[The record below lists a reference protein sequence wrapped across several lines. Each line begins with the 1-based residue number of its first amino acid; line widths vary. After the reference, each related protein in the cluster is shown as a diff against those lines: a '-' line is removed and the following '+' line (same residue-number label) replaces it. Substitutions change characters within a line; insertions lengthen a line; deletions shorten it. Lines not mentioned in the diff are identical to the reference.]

1 MRIAIV
7 CNDTRGGVQPYV
19 ALGQGLARAG
29 HDVRAVAPA
38 DLAPL
43 FAAAGLPVAPL
54 SFGGAGALQAATGIA
69 EQGTIAS
76 MRFMARTMPA
86 LVQAST
92 RETLAACAGVD
103 LLTGGIGGMVIGLSV
118 AEKLGVPFIPT
129 HLQPLGAPTG
139 DYPGVLLARTPR
151 WLGRPGRR
159 LSHTLSEAGLWLLF
173 QRPMQAAR
181 REVLGLSG
189 RPRAADG
196 QPLLYGFSRAVADVP
211 PGTPPRHVTGYW
223 TLPPDPAWSPPPAL
237 AAFLARGGPV
247 VSVGFGSMASQDA
260 GAMTALVRGAAR
272 DAGVRA
278 VLLAGWGGLVAPP
291 EGDDIFVADALPH
304 EWPFPQMAAVVH
316 HGGAGT
322 TGAGLRSGVP
332 SIVVPFGVDQP
343 FWGGR
348 VAALG
353 VGPTPIPRQRLTRER
368 LATALHRALA
378 DEPLRARAVAHFA
391 RLTTTHHT

>member
-1 MRIAIV
+1 MRIAII

-19 ALGQGLARAG
+19 ALGQGLARAE

-43 FAAAGLPVAPL
+43 FAAAGIPVAPL

-86 LVQAST
+86 LVQTST
-92 RETLAACAGVD
+92 RETLTACAGVD
-103 LLTGGIGGMVIGLSV
+103 LLTGGVGGMVIGLSV
-118 AEKLGVPFIPT
+118 AEKLGVPFVPT

-139 DYPGVLLARTPR
+139 DYPGILLAHTPG

-173 QRPMQAAR
+173 RRPMGAAR
-181 REVLGLSG
+181 REVLGLTG

-196 QPLLYGFSRAVADVP
+196 QPTLYGFSRAVVDVP

-223 TLPPDPAWSPPPAL
+223 TLPPDPAWSPPLAL

-260 GAMTALVRGAAR
+260 EAVTALVRGAAR

-278 VLLAGWGGLVAPP
+278 VLLAGWGASPRRP
-291 EGDDIFVADALPH
+291 
-304 EWPFPQMAAVVH
+304 
-316 HGGAGT
+316 
-322 TGAGLRSGVP
+322 
-332 SIVVPFGVDQP
+332 
-343 FWGGR
+343 
-348 VAALG
+348 
-353 VGPTPIPRQRLTRER
+353 PTPISSSPTPSRTSGFSRRWR
-368 LATALHRALA
+368 RSCITAGLGRPARGCAPGFLPSSSPSGWISPSGA
-378 DEPLRARAVAHFA
+378 GAWRRSGSARPPSRARASRGSASPPPCTA
-391 RLTTTHHT
+391 R